1 MSDYKCTVC
10 IHQRQHFTPNTDM
23 NHYWESYCM
32 QEQPLFNQ
40 GAADCTFFKEITM
53 KCIYCEKD
61 VPIRSLIKDCYC
73 SENYLKQSTA
83 SIRKCVE
90 QVKEQLADA
99 KRELAHRD
107 YTTEQLKMKN
117 EQIRSYVR
125 YINHRESFLKLVQL

>member
-1 MSDYKCTVC
+1 
-10 IHQRQHFTPNTDM
+10 
-23 NHYWESYCM
+23 
-32 QEQPLFNQ
+32 
-40 GAADCTFFKEITM
+40 M